1 MLLPQN
7 ARFFSNLLD
16 YYTITE
22 ITCGVP
28 QGSILGPIL
37 FLIYINDISNSTE
50 LNLLSFADDK
60 TIYCSETTLD
70 ENRKKKT
77 SELSKILDWL
87 HANRLSL
94 NINKT
99 NFTIFGPQ
107 CSAHDYSSCTI
118 RLNGQDIK
126 HVNECKFLG
135 IYLDLTWKLDLET
148 SHRKNK
154 QISSAIFAINRARNF
169 LSKHALRCL
178 YFALV
183 HSHLTYGM
191 HVWGNSM
198 TIKKI
203 ITLES
208 AKESHSQCTINKVWY
223 RSHTEPLFK
232 SNQILKFEDM
242 YTMQISLFVYDLN
255 NDLLPKSFRNL
266 LSQNCLARN
275 GIITRQNNLIP
286 QSRPRITFSSKLP
299 KHNFTRIWNKIGST
313 LAHGKNRLTFKRLLK
328 NSYLEAYRS
337 QIKCFN
343 LRLTAVTTVN
353 DLA

>member
-1 MLLPQN
+1 M
-7 ARFFSNLLD
+7 
-16 YYTITE
+16 
-22 ITCGVP
+22 TCGVP

-50 LNLLSFADDK
+50 LNLLSFADDT

-70 ENRKKKT
+70 ENRKKAT
-77 SELSKILDWL
+77 SELSKILAWF

-135 IYLDLTWKLDLET
+135 IYLDTHLTWKRHIE
-148 SHRKNK
+148 R
-154 QISSAIFAINRARNF
+154 ISAKICSAIFAINRARNF

-183 HSHLTYGM
+183 HNHLTYGI

-203 ITLES
+203 ITLQKR
-208 AKESHSQCTINKVWY
+208 AIRTINKVWY

-232 SNQILKFEDM
+232 SNQIQKFEDM
-242 YTMQISLFVYDLN
+242 YTMQISLFVCDLN
-255 NDLLPKSFRNL
+255 NDLLPKSFRNV
-266 LSQNCLARN
+266 LSQNCLARH

-286 QSRPRITFSSKLP
+286 QSRPRTTFSSKLP
-299 KHNFTRIWNKIGST
+299 KHNFTRIWNKTGSQCRIKVARGPWHILSAGPLCRG
-313 LAHGKNRLTFKRLLK
+313 LA
-328 NSYLEAYRS
+328 
-337 QIKCFN
+337 
-343 LRLTAVTTVN
+343 TV
-353 DLA
+353 ATSTGARETVGEKI